1 MGAEIKSENLLSC
14 VSAAAHAFRRLC
26 LPLAVELGSAGKNVQ
41 WFSLNM
47 NTYQGPVDFF
57 KPKTVVLRWYQN
69 VPGKGNVY
77 TLWYRF
83 LEVLGYN
90 CIIPKANSSNISY
103 LEILARYFQLRT
115 TLFQDHWT
123 GLAQPIERET
133 ILESEY
139 KSDKSIFLKLYFKCP
154 LFFNG
159 ARGNTE
165 LLPD

>member
-77 TLWYRF
+77 TL
-83 LEVLGYN
+83 
-90 CIIPKANSSNISY
+90 
-103 LEILARYFQLRT
+103 
-115 TLFQDHWT
+115 
-123 GLAQPIERET
+123 
-133 ILESEY
+133 
-139 KSDKSIFLKLYFKCP
+139 
-154 LFFNG
+154 
-159 ARGNTE
+159 
-165 LLPD
+165 